1 MKLNFI
7 GIGGAF
13 YTELG
18 CNAAYI
24 KEEEKILFIV
34 DYSNSMNENI
44 VKAINEM
51 QILRKCIESIA
62 GDKQMVEQIMDKLE
76 IDIKNHSIFPLFQSK
91 QDTQGKPCRNIPS
104 K

>member
-24 KEEEKILFIV
+24 KEEYKILFI
-34 DYSNSMNENI
+34 DYG
-44 VKAINEM
+44 
-51 QILRKCIESIA
+51 LDTF
-62 GDKQMVEQIMDKLE
+62 DKTIRY
-76 IDIKNHSIFPLFQSK
+76 N
-91 QDTQGKPCRNIPS
+91 
-104 K
+104 